1 MNQLSSGTSI
11 QSYNFVSD
19 WIIFDNN
26 MIQVLTGKIDIGQH
40 ISTTLALIASRELD
54 INIKKIEV
62 VNVKTNLSPNEG
74 FTAGS
79 LSVSQSGT
87 ALKSATI
94 TFRNSF
100 IEYICSK
107 YNVKLE
113 DINLENG
120 IAKIL
125 GTNIYFS
132 YWDFAKLDNFKN
144 IIILPLIPIRL
155 IEPNLSNSR
164 NENKLINNIVTGKYR
179 FIHDLDFPNM
189 LHARMVR
196 PPNYFSKVKS
206 LDQKLISKIESLN
219 INIIVKGS
227 FIAVVGGDEYE
238 VIKSAKRIAISCT
251 WDLLEDLEVK
261 DINEMLLKNDK
272 DTLLVK
278 RGGEAFHEEIPKNK
292 FYNEKEFITLNS
304 TYSKPY
310 IMHGSIG
317 PSAACSIYQD
327 NKFKIFTHSQGIY
340 QTRSAISEALK
351 VDENNIEINFM
362 PGAGCYGHNGAD
374 DAAYEAAVISE
385 TLPGKYILLKWTREE
400 EHCWEPYGSAAL
412 SVVKGSLD
420 LKGNIVYWAH
430 ETFADTFLSRPT
442 KGSADN
448 LLSFKYLNNNFNKKR
463 NKPNTAPHMGIH
475 RNLDPLYNFKNT
487 RLVKNLVHNL
497 PLRTSALRGL
507 GAFGNVFAIESFL
520 NELAEV
526 AKIDPITFRLNHLED
541 IRAKEVLLDL
551 QKQLSNT
558 PLGINN
564 TRGIAFARYKN
575 SAAYCAVGVEIN
587 VTDDVEIKLINSWI
601 SIDAGEVVYEEG
613 VTSQIEGGFIQAA
626 SWTLYEDVQYD
637 TKSILSTDWDNYK
650 IIGFD
655 NIPKININIIDK
667 KGFPFLGVGEVV
679 AGPVSAAIANALYE
693 CLGVRTRHLP
703 LTKDKIK
710 NELLK

>member
-11 QSYNFVSD
+11 QSYNFVSN

-26 MIQVLTGKIDIGQH
+26 IIKILTGKIDIGQH

-62 VNVKTNLSPNEG
+62 INVKTDLSPNEG

-87 ALKSATI
+87 ALKAATI
-94 TFRNSF
+94 TFKNSF
-100 IEYICSK
+100 IKHICLK
-107 YNVKLE
+107 YNVELE

-120 IAKIL
+120 IAKIV
-125 GTNIYFS
+125 GTNVYFS
-132 YWDFAKLDNFKN
+132 YWDFAKLDEFKN
-144 IIILPLIPIRL
+144 IRILPSIPNRL
-155 IEPNLSNSR
+155 IESAPSNPR
-164 NENKLINNIVTGKYR
+164 NENKLINDIVTGKYR

-189 LHARMVR
+189 LHARIVR
-196 PPNYFSKVKS
+196 PPNYFSKIKFM
-206 LDQKLISKIESLN
+206 DPKIISKIESLN
-219 INIIVKGS
+219 IQIIVKGS
-227 FIAVVGGDEYE
+227 FIAVVGSDEYE
-238 VIKSAKRIAISCT
+238 VIKSVKRITTSCI
-251 WDLLEDLEVK
+251 WDFIEDLEVK
-261 DINEMLLKNDK
+261 NINEMLLKNDK

-278 RGGEAFHEEIPKNK
+278 RGGEAFHEEISEKKILN
-292 FYNEKEFITLNS
+292 NKEFNTLNS

-351 VDENNIEINFM
+351 VDENNIELNFM

-374 DAAYEAAVISE
+374 DAAYEAAIISKSF
-385 TLPGKYILLKWTREE
+385 PGNYILLKWTRED

-412 SVVKGSLD
+412 SVMTGSLD

-430 ETFADTFLSRPT
+430 ETFADTFMTRPT
-442 KGSADN
+442 KGGVNN
-448 LLSFKYLNNNFNKKR
+448 LLSFKYLNNNFNKK
-463 NKPNTAPHMGIH
+463 KKQPNTAPHMGIH
-475 RNLDPLYNFKNT
+475 RNLDPLYNFKST
-487 RLVKNLVHNL
+487 RLVKNLVHDL

-551 QKQLSNT
+551 QKQLRNT
-558 PLGINN
+558 PLGNNN

-587 VTDDVEIKLINSWI
+587 ITDDIAIKLINSWI
-601 SIDAGEVVYEEG
+601 SLDAGEVVYEEG
-613 VTSQIEGGFIQAA
+613 VKSQIEGGFIQAA
-626 SWTLYEDVQYD
+626 SWTLYEEVEYD
-637 TKSILSTDWDNYK
+637 AKSILSIDWDHYK

-655 NIPKININIIDK
+655 NIPEININIIDK

-679 AGPVSAAIANALYE
+679 AGPVSAAIANAIYE

-703 LTKDKIK
+703 FTKDKIK
-710 NELLK
+710 NEFLK